1 MLAQADAALVAGGV
15 ARAET
20 LLHQIL
26 ELAPGREEALC
37 LLYRLCRQQNRMQ
50 AVEALVRRVWR

>member
-1 MLAQADAALVAGGV
+1 MAQADAALVAGGV